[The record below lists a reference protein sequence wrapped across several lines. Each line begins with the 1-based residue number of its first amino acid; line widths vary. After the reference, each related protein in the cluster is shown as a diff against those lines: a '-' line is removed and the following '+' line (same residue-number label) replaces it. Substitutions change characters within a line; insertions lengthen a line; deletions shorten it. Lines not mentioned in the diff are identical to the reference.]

1 MVKHKVADQILS
13 QLIELLCD
21 SFPLFFFIWL
31 TQLGCLLSFLLY
43 LLYGD
48 RLFLDEFLLWLIF
61 ALGGFFGL
69 YVFERLFNHF
79 CCGFILEG
87 NIINCNSK
95 ELYICFFEL
104 SLIVSWMNLFFKVD
118 LRRFVK
124 KLT

>member
-13 QLIELLCD
+13 QLVELLCD

-31 TQLGCLLSFLLY
+31 TEFRCLLSFLLY
-43 LLYGD
+43 LLYVD
-48 RLFLDEFLLWLIF
+48 RLFLDEILLWLLF
-61 ALGGFFGL
+61 ALGEFFGL

-79 CCGFILEG
+79 GFGFILEG

-95 ELYICFFEL
+95 ELCICFFEL
-104 SLIVSWMNLFFKVD
+104 SLIVSWMNLFFKVE
-118 LRRFVK
+118 LKRFVQ